1 MSNKEYVILLDKNDN
16 QIGVAEKM
24 EAHEKALL
32 HRAVSVFIINSKG
45 DWLLQQRAFEKYHSK
60 GLWSN
65 TCCSHPAPGESSMK
79 AAKRRLMQEMG
90 LETKL
95 EKIFSFTY
103 KAELE
108 NNLTEYETDHI
119 FIGITDA
126 LPILNPDE
134 VVNFKYIGFQDLL
147 TDLKHNPETYTIWFK
162 MLAERVNMHL
172 LKTEK
177 IK

>member
-1 MSNKEYVILLDKNDN
+1 
-16 QIGVAEKM
+16 
-24 EAHEKALL
+24 
-32 HRAVSVFIINSKG
+32 
-45 DWLLQQRAFEKYHSK
+45 
-60 GLWSN
+60 
-65 TCCSHPAPGESSMK
+65 
-79 AAKRRLMQEMG
+79 MQEMG